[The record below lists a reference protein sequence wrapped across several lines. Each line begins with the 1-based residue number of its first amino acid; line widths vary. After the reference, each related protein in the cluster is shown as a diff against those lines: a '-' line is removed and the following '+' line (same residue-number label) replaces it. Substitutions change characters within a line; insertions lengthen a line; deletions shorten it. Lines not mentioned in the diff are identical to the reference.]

1 MDEFTASGV
10 SVFALSYDEQD
21 ALADFRDAYGITFTL
36 LSDPDSAVIR
46 SFGILNTLINE
57 NDHPWFGIP
66 FPGTYVMD
74 SAGVISHKFFE
85 NSLFLRVGP
94 EPLLQAATGAQ
105 LSHTKAASSPPTET
119 KWQVSLE
126 GDQLAVGVLRDVV
139 ARIEVPAGRHL
150 YATPAPAGNV
160 PVELVL
166 HEDPSI
172 VVRELVR
179 PASSSHTLGG
189 TGEVI
194 QVYEG
199 AVELRL
205 PIALNGDAAKPTA
218 ESHEL
223 TLSGELRWQT
233 CDDQVCD
240 IPRRETFTITIPTI
254 GSVPSELGASVDG
267 DRVRAMN
274 GMKHFERM
282 SQRRQ

>member
-1 MDEFTASGV
+1 MDAFTAAGV
-10 SVFALSYDEQD
+10 SVFALSYDEQE
-21 ALADFRDAYGITFTL
+21 ALADFRDAYGISFTL

-46 SFGILNTLINE
+46 NLGILNTLIDE

-94 EPLLQAATGAQ
+94 EQLLQAVTGAT
-105 LSHTKAASSPPTET
+105 LSHAQAVPSPPTET
-119 KWQVSLE
+119 KWQVYLE
-126 GDQLAVGVLRDVV
+126 GGQLAVGVLRDVV
-139 ARIEVPAGRHL
+139 ARIEVPAGRHV
-150 YATPAPAGNV
+150 YAAPAPAGNV
-160 PVELVL
+160 PVQLVL

-172 VVRELVR
+172 VVREQVR
-179 PASSSHTLGG
+179 PASTSHTLGA

-199 AVELRL
+199 AVELRV

-218 ESHEL
+218 ESQEI

-240 IPRRETFTITIPTI
+240 IPRRETFSITVATI
-254 GSVPSELGASVDG
+254 GSVPSELGAAVDG